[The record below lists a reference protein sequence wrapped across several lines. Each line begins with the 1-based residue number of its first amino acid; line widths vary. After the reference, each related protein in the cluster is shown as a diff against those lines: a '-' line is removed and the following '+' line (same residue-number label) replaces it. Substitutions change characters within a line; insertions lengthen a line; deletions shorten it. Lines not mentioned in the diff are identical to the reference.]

1 MKTLTRTIILLVI
14 VNLIITSMAIAQ
26 DSYGEQVDVT
36 QVAAQARGETQ
47 PMSKE
52 AERRKMEADIK
63 RIQDELA
70 KLESEKKR
78 TEIASEEVNLM
89 LPQQI
94 SGTNIAIGTGTSR
107 VRIPSLRS
115 SSSEAVLVIPTAE
128 MGLEDLAS
136 ITEDMTV
143 MSRIFNKK
151 LSQSIERRFYGGMY
165 GDMQYPFVGFGRGS
179 GTIKTIYLEGY
190 GALFMMKVDF
200 PLVQPPVEQEEE
212 ETEEEDADPVW
223 TQTTQ
228 EIYAPQEINRRRR
241 IDRTDVEEYD
251 AEKVEELKETLIK
264 TLKHAKNIR
273 ALKADESVILT
284 VVGRN
289 IQSDTIV
296 TRMYETIGNT
306 IVSTVP
312 EGANTDI
319 SSPTILTIRAK
330 KSDIDAYANDELSFE
345 QFSRQIQV
353 LTYSLLGESGGSRPS
368 STSPYA
374 PMMGRTR
381 SSRGERVPRSRSSSS
396 TRRSQR

>member
-284 VVGRN
+284 IVGKT
-289 IQSDTIV
+289 IQSITVV
-296 TRMYETIGNT
+296 TGEYAGDAIF
-306 IVSTVP
+306 STVP
-312 EGANTDI
+312 EMIQTG

-353 LTYSLLGESGGSRPS
+353 LTYSLLGESGDSRPS

-381 SSRGERVPRSRSSSS
+381 SSRGERVPRSRSSSG